1 MKIRKQFLKA
11 IPLAVVF
18 ACFGG
23 ITSAQELSEQDL
35 PTLSPPLHAALY
47 PEVMCVGC
55 VVPHWD
61 HGYLVH
67 EEFDRD
73 PAVVTMYDR
82 VGKKVLE
89 ARMVPGD
96 AVKGSVRAAGVT
108 RAGGILAVG
117 GGIMADGS
125 SQRFIVKSDASGR
138 VVQSV
143 KIADFYPHQVCEATD
158 STVWVLG
165 YETNYRYEPNY
176 REVADEEKNL
186 LRHYSFERGLLGS
199 FVSLGSISKSR
210 EVSMQVARPDKTFL
224 RCGKDHVAVLLAA
237 TAEYIEID
245 TSTEKLSRW
254 KIVLP
259 PGLGEKT
266 SGFAVTEEGRS
277 FVGLSDFSDQDNM
290 RTTRL
295 YELKADSGTPVAT
308 LVPVAGTITRYDPS
322 KIAPDGTFLY
332 LWGADGN
339 ELVMQREGDG
349 WGLSWAKVSAP
360 ATVTTKFAEL
370 QQ

>member
-1 MKIRKQFLKA
+1 MKIRNRFLKA
-11 IPLAVVF
+11 IPLALVF

-23 ITSAQELSEQDL
+23 ITSAQQTSEQDL
-35 PTLSPPLHAALY
+35 PTLSPALHAARY

-55 VVPHWD
+55 IAPHWD
-61 HGYLVH
+61 QGYLVH

-96 AVKGSVRAAGVT
+96 AAKASVRAAGAT
-108 RAGGILAVG
+108 RAGGILAIG
-117 GGIMADGS
+117 GGIMTDGS
-125 SQRFIVKSDASGR
+125 SQRFVVKSDATGR

-143 KIADFYPHQVCEATD
+143 RIGDFYPHQACEATD

-165 YETNYRYEPNY
+165 YETTYRYDPNY
-176 REVADEEKNL
+176 RDVSDEERNV
-186 LRHYSFERGLLGS
+186 LRHYSFEKGLLGS
-199 FVSLGSISKSR
+199 FISLGSISKSR
-210 EVSMQVARPDKTFL
+210 SVSMQVSRPDKTFL
-224 RCGKDHVAVLLAA
+224 RCGKVRVAVLLGA

-245 TSTEKLSRW
+245 PSTEKLSRW
-254 KIVLP
+254 KIALP
-259 PGLGEKT
+259 PGLGKKT

-277 FVGLSDFSDQDNM
+277 FVGLSDFSDQDNI
-290 RTTRL
+290 RTTGL

-308 LVPVAGTITRYDPS
+308 LLPVAGTITKYDPS
-322 KIAPDGTFLY
+322 KIAPDGTFFY

-339 ELVMQREGDG
+339 DLVVQRQGDG
-349 WGLSWAKVSAP
+349 WGLSWARVSAS
-360 ATVTTKFAEL
+360 ATASN
-370 QQ
+370 

>member
-1 MKIRKQFLKA
+1 MKIRNQFLKV
-11 IPLAVVF
+11 IPLALAF
-18 ACFGG
+18 ACFVVV
-23 ITSAQELSEQDL
+23 TSGQELFEQDL
-35 PTLSPPLHAALY
+35 PTLSPALHAALY
-47 PEVMCVGC
+47 PEVMCVHC

-61 HGYLVH
+61 HSYLVH
-67 EEFDRD
+67 VEFDRD

-89 ARMVPGD
+89 ARMVPPD
-96 AVKGSVRAAGVT
+96 AIKASVGAAGAT
-108 RAGGILAVG
+108 RAGGIVAIG
-117 GGIMADGS
+117 GGMMSDGS

-143 KIADFYPHQVCEATD
+143 KIADFYPHQACEATD

-165 YETNYRYEPNY
+165 YEPMYRYDPNY
-176 REVADEEKNL
+176 RDVSDEERNV
-186 LRHYSFERGLLGS
+186 LRHYSFEKGLLGS

-210 EVSMQVARPDKTFL
+210 NVSLQIAHPGKTFL
-224 RCGKDHVAVLLAA
+224 RCGKDRVAVLLGI

-254 KIVLP
+254 KVALP
-259 PGLGEKT
+259 SGLGEKT
-266 SGFAVTEEGRS
+266 NGFAVTEEGRS

-308 LVPVAGTITRYDPS
+308 LVPVAGTITKYDPS
-322 KIAPDGTFLY
+322 KIAPYGTFLY